1 MILIKK
7 FFSIFSYL
15 FFIILFTIIFFETT
29 GLIYEKLYTD
39 LKVTPYSTDYN
50 ELKKLSNLYDTNYD
64 FKNHSD
70 SLQKLY
76 QLLEFDYYKH
86 YRLPRN
92 FSSKY
97 INTNYD
103 RLRVTK
109 NYEKKQDHETIKI
122 GFFGGS
128 TMFGIGSE
136 SDNETIPSLV
146 SKLLN
151 QNNSNFN
158 FEIFNFGVNGYNNS
172 QEILYF
178 LEIYKNYDFD
188 FVFFYDF
195 VNESIHIS
203 HNEALKAGYLR
214 SDNFLTPIAQWE
226 LIVKFLKTHN
236 NAYLFIDLV
245 NNRSFT
251 VKIFRKILSYFNLLN
266 KTGFDIPK
274 QTELDVKETDKYS
287 NYDFLIKRLI
297 NIYVRN
303 MEIIYSISQIEKI
316 NAYFI
321 LQPSLYTKKNLSD
334 FEKNSIYNSKN
345 FEWRRQIESRVYN
358 EAKKIEYPYKVND
371 FTSIFDNFSST
382 IFIDDHHIS
391 KKGSQIISEKLVKII
406 LNDLQYN

>member
-1 MILIKK
+1 M
-7 FFSIFSYL
+7 
-15 FFIILFTIIFFETT
+15 
-29 GLIYEKLYTD
+29 YEKFYTD
-39 LKVTPYSTDYN
+39 LKLIPYSTKYD
-50 ELKKLSNLYDTNYD
+50 ETKQLSNLYFKNYD
-64 FKNHSD
+64 FKNHSE
-70 SLQKLY
+70 SLERLY
-76 QLLEFDYYKH
+76 KLLEFDYYKH

-103 RLRVTK
+103 RLRITK
-109 NYEKKQDHETIKI
+109 NYEKNQNLETINI

-146 SKLLN
+146 AKLLN
-151 QNNSNFN
+151 QKNSKLN

-178 LEIYKNYDFD
+178 LEIYKKYDFD

-195 VNESIHIS
+195 VNESIHTS
-203 HNEALKAGYLR
+203 HNEALKPGYLR
-214 SDNFLTPIAQWE
+214 SDNFLTPITQWE
-226 LIVKFLKTHN
+226 SIVKFLKTHN

-245 NNRSFT
+245 NNKSFS
-251 VKIFRKILSYFNLLN
+251 VKIFRKFLSYFNFLN

-274 QTELDVKETDKYS
+274 QTELDIKETDKYS
-287 NYDFLIKRLI
+287 NYDFLISRVI
-297 NIYVRN
+297 NIYKRN

-316 NAYFI
+316 NTYFI

-334 FEKNSIYNSKN
+334 FENNSIYNSES
-345 FEWRRQIESRVYN
+345 FEWRRSIESRIYN
-358 EAKKIEYPYKVND
+358 EAKNIEYPYKVYD

-382 IFIDDHHIS
+382 IYIDDHHIS
-391 KKGSQIISEKLVKII
+391 KKGSQIVSEKLAKII